1 MKMSLLSLADWGVRL
16 FSVFFAIAFALL
28 LGSFSTAVDGP
39 LSLPTMVT
47 FGVLASLS
55 QLGLLLT
62 TFSFT
67 SKFAVLKLASA
78 LLMLPCFWLLL
89 SSTVFSSSFI
99 GRLSGNSVQILSS
112 VAYMVGVL
120 VYIYGFLRLALR
132 DSAI

>member
-1 MKMSLLSLADWGVRL
+1 LKMSLLSLADWGVRL